1 MANPQSPKR
10 NGTPITLFGCLT
22 LAIVLIGV
30 PILIGLVARGIFV
43 RDDTP
48 SATQSVPSNAAQ
60 APSITSPAPSIAPE
74 KSGRKWYSGGTLHQS
89 TGAEWTAATSENQL
103 ATCGDW
109 LATARTKLKPEYT
122 KKFTNIDSDEAM
134 SMGIVLCDQMT
145 IPLSKN
151 PTQQS
156 SLQAAIALDRLGWLK

>member
-1 MANPQSPKR
+1 MANPQNPK
-10 NGTPITLFGCLT
+10 NSGTPITLFGCLT
-22 LAIVLIGV
+22 LAIVLIGA
-30 PILIGLVARGIFV
+30 PILIGLVAKAIFV
-43 RDDTP
+43 REDTP
-48 SATQSVPSNAAQ
+48 SVTQSVPSTVAQ
-60 APSITSPAPSIAPE
+60 APSINQSVPSVTPE

-109 LATARTKLKPEYT
+109 LATALTKLKPEYA

-134 SMGIVLCDQMT
+134 AMGIVLCDQMT
-145 IPLSKN
+145 IPLSEN

-156 SLQAAIALDRLGWLK
+156 SLQAAIALDHLGWLK